1 MLVLD
6 LHLGIIVHVNIL
18 NFGDWGK
25 YFATSNQSSGVLVAL
40 DIKAKLDKKY
50 GKYMYLK
57 FKANEAVLVV
67 LK

>member
-25 YFATSNQSSGVLVAL
+25 YFASPNQCSGVLVAL
-40 DIKAKLDKKY
+40 DIKAKLDKKNM
-50 GKYMYLK
+50 GNYLK
-57 FKANEAVLVV
+57 FKANESVLVV